1 MSTPIFKASI
11 PLSNPLF
18 HSLHPV
24 PWTSAVNGISK
35 KEKLLLLSGAQLSP
49 VSLRYPLSSFH
60 FFGPNCHVFFYR
72 FPRANTN
79 SPPELHPNRLPE
91 NLLVTNC
98 STLDDLVLCPDANSF
113 HRWNRAGKDAFF
125 ISSYNGGVLAIAD
138 GVSGAGQLRFPSSLV
153 RKAHAATSSIDSATV
168 IVAMLEGNGMLKFA
182 NVGDRGLKLIRE
194 EVLANL
200 ARVHSLDSSYESPY
214 ALEARVLSYHGGK
227 RSLACNL
234 QARQTFC
241 FSYFNIYGVFDDI
254 TVIVG

>member
-49 VSLRYPLSSFH
+49 
-60 FFGPNCHVFFYR
+60 GGNG
-72 FPRANTN
+72 
-79 SPPELHPNRLPE
+79 
-91 NLLVTNC
+91 
-98 STLDDLVLCPDANSF
+98 
-113 HRWNRAGKDAFF
+113 WNRAGKDAFF

-138 GVSGAGQLRFPSSLV
+138 GVSG
-153 RKAHAATSSIDSATV
+153 

>member
-49 VSLRYPLSSFH
+49 
-60 FFGPNCHVFFYR
+60 GGNG
-72 FPRANTN
+72 
-79 SPPELHPNRLPE
+79 
-91 NLLVTNC
+91 
-98 STLDDLVLCPDANSF
+98 
-113 HRWNRAGKDAFF
+113 WNRAGKDAFF

-194 EVLANL
+194 GIN
-200 ARVHSLDSSYESPY
+200 LDSEMMSKNFLSQ
-214 ALEARVLSYHGGK
+214 RVLSYHGGK

>member
-49 VSLRYPLSSFH
+49 VNYDSQVLSSGKH
-60 FFGPNCHVFFYR
+60 MLLPPQSTQLPCKVLFFVLVAAEAPD
-72 FPRANTN
+72 PA
-79 SPPELHPNRLPE
+79 
-91 NLLVTNC
+91 LLVIIIFW
-98 STLDDLVLCPDANSF
+98 SF
-113 HRWNRAGKDAFF
+113 R
-125 ISSYNGGVLAIAD
+125 
-138 GVSGAGQLRFPSSLV
+138 
-153 RKAHAATSSIDSATV
+153 